1 MLVWAGLMDAS
12 DPLMRST
19 VDYFREGPNVRLYDP
34 RGNHTQRPVLV
45 HELSSCEPGYS
56 WNVYHSW
63 QLGDRPRFLEGMYS
77 LLVGALSDQTYV
89 SCESRHGI
97 YGNVCASPMLVD
109 LIRLAVL
116 DDTLRENE
124 LHLLRLVPSAWLRTD
139 RATRFENM
147 PTEFGPVTL
156 SFSLQDEGRRLD
168 VSLEPRF
175 RQAPAQVVL
184 HVPPVNGLR
193 EVTINGRIE
202 KAKPGNELT
211 LPAEDLKP
219 RR

>member
-1 MLVWAGLMDAS
+1 
-12 DPLMRST
+12 
-19 VDYFREGPNVRLYDP
+19 
-34 RGNHTQRPVLV
+34 
-45 HELSSCEPGYS
+45 
-56 WNVYHSW
+56 
-63 QLGDRPRFLEGMYS
+63 
-77 LLVGALSDQTYV
+77 
-89 SCESRHGI
+89 
-97 YGNVCASPMLVD
+97 
-109 LIRLAVL
+109 
-116 DDTLRENE
+116 
-124 LHLLRLVPSAWLRTD
+124 
-139 RATRFENM
+139 
-147 PTEFGPVTL
+147 VTL

-184 HVPPVNGLR
+184 HVPPANGLR